1 MTTDARGR
9 TFVRGLGSL
18 VVFLVVLIVPPIALA
33 AAVGWPLPT
42 SIPDL
47 GAIDLAA
54 RSGISDEVIVNTL
67 ALIAWLAWGQ
77 IALSLLVEIVA
88 VVRGRPALHL
98 PVLPGVQVAA
108 ARLVAGIAMLAS
120 TANPA
125 VAAAVPPP
133 LSASPAVAMV
143 EVSETATPP
152 AWSIQAPDDPPTS
165 PVAVLPT
172 VTVQRHDSYW
182 AIAERCLGDGLRWRE
197 LRDLNVG
204 RTMTD
209 GHLILPGSDLLRP
222 GWVLELP
229 ADGHG
234 DEPASPDVSEAVDA
248 PPDATEPTEVTV
260 ESGDNL
266 WAVAEEQLTTDLGRT
281 PTDDEIAPYWHE
293 LIVVN
298 GDRLVEPANP
308 SLIYTGQVLTL
319 PAPPPSTIEGPASSE
334 APAPPVS
341 EAPPPP
347 VPAGP
352 PAPSDSEAPLPP
364 ATAAPA
370 PEAAPVPAPT
380 PLPSTS
386 VPSVDAAPPATD
398 PAPHHRVEP
407 AAGDEDNGSS
417 STTPV
422 IIALGG
428 LASAAL
434 AVGAKRAIE
443 RRRRRFSAANPGRTS
458 RPTRERERRLHRRI
472 VANAD
477 EEGIGDLRSA
487 MTRLAQGL
495 AEMGSA
501 ARPRIVQHS
510 PHHLDVFLERSTVE
524 APDGW
529 IVDGNG
535 ALWSLDPNTERSHTT
550 DDCAAPLLVTL
561 GQPDDDAQLYLDLE
575 ADGLISLVGDPDRAR
590 GLARSI
596 VTEVALSPLT
606 DTVRVIVVG
615 DLLHVASSNLEH
627 VAMVDSW
634 EEAEEDIAAWAEQS
648 HEALVENDWP
658 NTFVGRGA
666 DPDHD
671 ALAPVLVVASKPP
684 PAGLIEIMTANRPAP
699 LAIVVAD
706 EVAGAGCVIDCQI
719 DSLTVTDL
727 DLTCAPQDLEDDTL
741 AAMIRLLETADEPAG
756 ELVDELD
763 DDEGDPLDPEV
774 DSDDEDDGTDVLEDA
789 LDLRDVPIIEG
800 VQPQL
805 FPIPAASHGHT
816 AVRDQTGDGDKVQA
830 EPEYDILVRLLG
842 EIRVDGGKALRPKPT
857 AVVAYIA
864 LHRSVS
870 VEVLEDACWAD
881 PASGSLRKRLKDV
894 MSECR
899 AGIGS
904 QHLPASSEGHYKV
917 GPGVLTDT
925 ELFDLWVTRAASQPP
940 SQQAETYRSALE
952 LVTGKV
958 FTYPSRAGSS
968 FGWIDTENL
977 LSQWEVKV
985 QAIAQQCIETYLAID
1000 SPEQA
1005 IEVANHV
1012 LLALPMNTPLTEALM
1027 RAHAAAGDLK
1037 AVDTVYRA
1045 HADGLHRIL
1054 NLDPEGSTAE
1064 LHEVLVLN
1072 RAISAEPS
1080 T

>member
-1 MTTDARGR
+1 MTTDSRGR
-9 TFVRGLGSL
+9 TFLRGLGSL
-18 VVFLVVLIVPPIALA
+18 VLFLAVLIGPPIALA

-54 RSGISDEVIVNTL
+54 RSGISDEVVVNTL
-67 ALIAWLAWGQ
+67 AVIAWLAWAQ
-77 IALSLLVEIVA
+77 IAVSLLVEMVA
-88 VVRGRPALHL
+88 VLRGRPALHL

-133 LSASPAVAMV
+133 LSATPAVAMV
-143 EVSETATPP
+143 QVSGVATPS
-152 AWSIQAPDDPPTS
+152 AWSMQAPDDPPPS
-165 PVAVLPT
+165 PGAVLPT

-182 AIAERCLGDGLRWRE
+182 AIAERCLGDGLRWSE

-204 RTMTD
+204 RTMVD
-209 GHLILPGSDLLRP
+209 GHLILPGSDLLYA
-222 GWVLELP
+222 GWVLDLP
-229 ADGHG
+229 SDGHG
-234 DEPASPDVSEAVDA
+234 DEPAPSDVSEAVDA
-248 PPDATEPTEVTV
+248 GPEATEAREVTI

-266 WAVAEEQLTTDLGRT
+266 WAVAEGQLTADLGRT
-281 PTDDEIAPYWHE
+281 PTDDEIAPYWQE

-308 SLIYTGQVLTL
+308 SLIYAGQVLTL
-319 PAPPPSTIEGPASSE
+319 PAASSPAVDGTPPSAPPAPPPAVPPAPTVSE
-334 APAPPVS
+334 VPPPATTTAPAPEVAPAPPPTTQPS
-341 EAPPPP
+341 TS
-347 VPAGP
+347 
-352 PAPSDSEAPLPP
+352 APSPS
-364 ATAAPA
+364 TAAP
-370 PEAAPVPAPT
+370 
-380 PLPSTS
+380 
-386 VPSVDAAPPATD
+386 SVDEAPPATD
-398 PAPHHRVEP
+398 ATPEQRVEP
-407 AAGDEDNGSS
+407 TAGGDDDGSS
-417 STTPV
+417 SPTPV

-443 RRRRRFSAANPGRTS
+443 RRRRQFSAANPGRTS

-477 EEGIGDLRSA
+477 EGGIGDLRSA
-487 MTRLAQGL
+487 MTQLAQGL

-510 PHHLDVFLERSTVE
+510 PQHLDVFLDHSSVE

-535 ALWSLDPNTERSHTT
+535 ALWSINPNTDRPHST

-596 VTEVALSPLT
+596 VTEVALGPLT

-615 DLLHVASSNLEH
+615 DLLHVTSSNLEH

-648 HEALVENDWP
+648 HEALVENDWA

-671 ALAPVLVVASKPP
+671 ALGPVLVVAAKPP
-684 PAGLIEIMTANRPAP
+684 PAGLIEIIAANRPAP
-699 LAIVVAD
+699 LAVVVAD
-706 EVAGAGCVIDCQI
+706 EVARAGCVIDCQA
-719 DSLTVTDL
+719 DSLTLTDL
-727 DLTCAPQDLEDDTL
+727 DLSCVPQDLEDDTL
-741 AAMIRLLETADEPAG
+741 AAMIRLLDTADEPADDPA
-756 ELVDELD
+756 DELD
-763 DDEGDPLDPEV
+763 EDDADPLGREV
-774 DSDDEDDGTDVLEDA
+774 ESDFENNRSDARDDA
-789 LDLRDVPIIEG
+789 LDLRDTPVVEG
-800 VQPQL
+800 VKSQL
-805 FPIPAASHGHT
+805 FPVPARSNGH
-816 AVRDQTGDGDKVQA
+816 AVVRDDTGDSGQRHV

-842 EIRVDGGKALRPKPT
+842 EIRVDGGNALRPKPT

-870 VEVLEDACWAD
+870 IEALEDACWAD

-894 MSECR
+894 LSECR
-899 AGIGS
+899 AGIGT
-904 QHLPASSEGHYKV
+904 QNLPPSSAGHYKV
-917 GPGVLTDT
+917 GPGVITDT
-925 ELFDLWVTRAASQPP
+925 ELFDLRVARAASQPTA
-940 SQQAETYRSALE
+940 QHAETYRSALE

-977 LSQWEVKV
+977 LSQWEVKI
-985 QAIAQQCIETYLAID
+985 QAISQQCIETYLAIGA
-1000 SPEQA
+1000 PGQA

-1045 HADGLHRIL
+1045 HADGLHR
-1054 NLDPEGSTAE
+1054 
-1064 LHEVLVLN
+1064 VLN
-1072 RAISAEPS
+1072 MDPDDLTSDLHHSLVRVP
-1080 T
+1080 

>member
-1 MTTDARGR
+1 MIAVERVR
-9 TFVRGLGSL
+9 TVVRGLASL
-18 VVFLVVLIVPPIALA
+18 ALFLAVLIGPPIALA

-47 GAIDLAA
+47 GAIDRAA

-67 ALIAWLAWGQ
+67 AVIAWLTWAQ
-77 IALSLLVEIVA
+77 IALSFLVEMVA

-98 PVLPGVQVAA
+98 PVFPGVQVAA

-125 VAAAVPPP
+125 VAAAAPMP
-133 LSASPAVAMV
+133 LSASPAVAV
-143 EVSETATPP
+143 VQVSDAAVPV
-152 AWSIQAPDDPPTS
+152 AWSMQAPADPPSS
-165 PVAVLPT
+165 PAAVLPT

-229 ADGHG
+229 FDGRGDDRAPAD
-234 DEPASPDVSEAVDA
+234 VNQVVDA
-248 PPDATEPTEVTV
+248 VPEATGPAEVTI
-260 ESGDNL
+260 ESGDSL
-266 WAVAEEQLTTDLGRT
+266 WEVAEKQLTADLGRT
-281 PTDDEIAPYWHE
+281 PSDEEIAPYWQE
-293 LIVVN
+293 LVVVN

-308 SLIYTGQVLTL
+308 SLIYAGQVLTL
-319 PAPPPSTIEGPASSE
+319 PAPPPSVVEGPVPSEPAAPPVSETPEPPVSE
-334 APAPPVS
+334 APAPPVTTD
-341 EAPPPP
+341 P
-347 VPAGP
+347 V
-352 PAPSDSEAPLPP
+352 
-364 ATAAPA
+364 
-370 PEAAPVPAPT
+370 PEAAPPPSPTSSPAT
-380 PLPSTS
+380 SAPLVEEAPSAAGS
-386 VPSVDAAPPATD
+386 APEPRVEAAAPG
-398 PAPHHRVEP
+398 
-407 AAGDEDNGSS
+407 GDSGASGA
-417 STTPV
+417 TPV
-422 IIALGG
+422 MVALGA

-443 RRRRRFSAANPGRTS
+443 RRRRQFSAANPGRSS
-458 RPTRERERRLHRRI
+458 RPTRERDRRLHRRI

-477 EEGIGDLRSA
+477 EEGISDLRSA
-487 MTRLAQGL
+487 MTLLAQGL
-495 AEMGSA
+495 AEMGSS

-510 PHHLDVFLERSTVE
+510 PEHLDVFLDRATVE
-524 APDGW
+524 APAGW

-535 ALWSLDPNTERSHTT
+535 ALWSLDPNSERPQTT

-575 ADGLISLVGDPDRAR
+575 AHGLVSLVGDPESAR

-615 DLLHVASSNLEH
+615 DMLHVASSSLEH
-627 VAMVDSW
+627 VATVDSW

-648 HEALVENDWP
+648 HEALIENAWP
-658 NTFVGRGA
+658 NTFIGRGVE
-666 DPDHD
+666 PDHD

-684 PAGLIEIMTANRPAP
+684 PAGLIEIVLANHPAP

-706 EVAGAGCVIDCQI
+706 EVSGAACVIDCQN
-719 DSLTVTDL
+719 DSLSVTDL
-727 DLTCAPQDLEDDTL
+727 DLSCVPQDLEDDTL
-741 AAMIRLLETADEPAG
+741 AAMMRLLETADEPADDPA
-756 ELVDELD
+756 DELD
-763 DDEGDPLDPEV
+763 DAGEYPLDPET
-774 DSDDEDDGTDVLEDA
+774 DTDLEESGSDAAVEV
-789 LDLRDVPIIEG
+789 LDLRDMPVPEG
-800 VQPQL
+800 VQSQL
-805 FPIPAASHGHT
+805 FPVPATSNGDTVICDEAREG
-816 AVRDQTGDGDKVQA
+816 DQAPTDPGY
-830 EPEYDILVRLLG
+830 EILVRLLG

-857 AVVAYIA
+857 AVVAFIA

-870 VEVLEDACWAD
+870 VEALEDACWAD

-899 AGIGS
+899 AGIGA
-904 QHLPASSEGHYKV
+904 QHLPASSDGHYTV
-917 GPGVLTDT
+917 GAGVLTDT
-925 ELFDLWVTRAASQPP
+925 ELFDLRVTRAASQSPA
-940 SQQAETYRSALE
+940 QQAETYRSALE

-977 LSQWEVKV
+977 LSQWEVKI
-985 QAIAQQCIETYLAID
+985 QAIAQQCIETYLAIGV
-1000 SPEQA
+1000 PERA

-1012 LLALPMNTPLTEALM
+1012 LRALPMYTPLTEALM
-1027 RAHAAAGDLK
+1027 RAHAATGDLR

-1045 HADGLHRIL
+1045 HADGLHRLL
-1054 NLDPEGSTAE
+1054 NADPDDSIANI
-1064 LHEVLVLN
+1064 HRSLVN
-1072 RAISAEPS
+1072 QRFMAQAGD
-1080 T
+1080 

>member
-1 MTTDARGR
+1 MTTDSRGR
-9 TFVRGLGSL
+9 TLLRGLGSL
-18 VVFLVVLIVPPIALA
+18 VLFLVVLIGPPIALA

-67 ALIAWLAWGQ
+67 AVIAWLAWGQ
-77 IALSLLVEIVA
+77 IALSFLVEMVA

-120 TANPA
+120 TANPG
-125 VAAAVPPP
+125 VAAAVPPS
-133 LSASPAVAMV
+133 LSATPAVAMV
-143 EVSETATPP
+143 QVSETATPS
-152 AWSIQAPDDPPTS
+152 AWSKQAPDDPSAS

-182 AIAERCLGDGLRWRE
+182 AIAERCLGDGLRWSE

-204 RTMTD
+204 RVMVD
-209 GHLILPGSDLLRP
+209 GHLILPGSDLLLA
-222 GWVLELP
+222 GWMLDLP

-234 DEPASPDVSEAVDA
+234 DEPTPPDVSEVVEAVPA
-248 PPDATEPTEVTV
+248 ATAPTEVTI

-266 WAVAEEQLTTDLGRT
+266 WGVAEEQLTADLGRT
-281 PTDDEIAPYWHE
+281 PTDDEIAPYWQE

-308 SLIYTGQVLTL
+308 SLIYAGQVLTL
-319 PAPPPSTIEGPASSE
+319 PAASPPAVDGTPPSAPPAPHPAIPPAPTVSQVPPPATTTGPAPE
-334 APAPPVS
+334 VAPAPPPTMPPSTSAPSPSTAAPSVD
-341 EAPPPP
+341 EAPP
-347 VPAGP
+347 AID
-352 PAPSDSEAPLPP
+352 AI
-364 ATAAPA
+364 
-370 PEAAPVPAPT
+370 PEQ
-380 PLPSTS
+380 
-386 VPSVDAAPPATD
+386 
-398 PAPHHRVEP
+398 RVEP
-407 AAGDEDNGSS
+407 TVGDEDGSS
-417 STTPV
+417 SFTPV

-428 LASAAL
+428 LASTAL

-487 MTRLAQGL
+487 ITQLAQGL
-495 AEMGSA
+495 GEMGSA

-510 PHHLDVFLERSTVE
+510 SQHLDVFLDHASIE

-535 ALWSLDPNTERSHTT
+535 ALWSLDPNTDRPHTT

-648 HEALVENDWP
+648 HDALVENAWP

-671 ALAPVLVVASKPP
+671 ALAPVLVVASKRP
-684 PAGLIEIMTANRPAP
+684 PAGLIEIVAANSPAP
-699 LAIVVAD
+699 LALVVAD
-706 EVAGAGCVIDCQI
+706 EVAGAGCVIDCQT

-727 DLTCAPQDLEDDTL
+727 DLSCVPQDLEDDTL
-741 AAMIRLLETADEPAG
+741 AAMIRLLDTADEPA
-756 ELVDELD
+756 EEPADELD
-763 DDEGDPLDPEV
+763 EDDADPLDPEV
-774 DSDDEDDGTDVLEDA
+774 DIEFEDDDSDVVEDA
-789 LDLRDVPIIEG
+789 LDLRDTPIIEG

-805 FPIPAASHGHT
+805 FPVPKSSNGHT
-816 AVRDQTGDGDKVQA
+816 AGRDDTGDSDQGHAD
-830 EPEYDILVRLLG
+830 PEYEVLVRLLG
-842 EIRVDGGKALRPKPT
+842 EIRVDGGKPLRPKPT

-870 VEVLEDACWAD
+870 VEALEDACWAD

-904 QHLPASSEGHYKV
+904 QNLPPSSAGHYKV
-917 GPGVLTDT
+917 GSGVITDT
-925 ELFDLWVTRAASQPP
+925 ELFDLRVERAASQ
-940 SQQAETYRSALE
+940 STAQQAETYRSALE

-977 LSQWEVKV
+977 LSQWEVKI
-985 QAIAQQCIETYLAID
+985 QAVAQQCIETYLAID

-1005 IEVANHV
+1005 VVVANHV
-1012 LLALPMNTPLTEALM
+1012 LLSLPMNTPLTEALM

-1045 HADGLHRIL
+1045 HVDALHR
-1054 NLDPEGSTAE
+1054 
-1064 LHEVLVLN
+1064 VLN
-1072 RAISAEPS
+1072 IDPDDS
-1080 T
+1080 TDLIHRSIVDYRSMA